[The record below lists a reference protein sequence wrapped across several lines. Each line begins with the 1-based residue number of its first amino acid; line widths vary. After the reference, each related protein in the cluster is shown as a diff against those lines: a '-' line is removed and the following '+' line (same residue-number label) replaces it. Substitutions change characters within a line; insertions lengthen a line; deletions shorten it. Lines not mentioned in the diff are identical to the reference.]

1 MKKDKPVIL
10 EGQVVDNEIS
20 YKASYFDLINKESY
34 RPIQD
39 ALGKLESRK
48 VRVTIEDLEYSP
60 EKEA

>member
-48 VRVTIEDLEYSP
+48 VRVTIEDLGYSP